1 MKLCSF
7 LLCILFALLA
17 TLASSQPVNDKRGLG
32 ALVGSIIHGVAT
44 LFDPVRE
51 GGSQGACGPFA
62 TKHSHIVALNAHDY
76 GDLNKKSHWCGKKIK
91 IMYKERTTVAT
102 ITDACPGC
110 DAGCLDL
117 TQAVWNEL
125 GEDPKVGRL
134 KIKWAPCDSC

>member
-32 ALVGSIIHGVAT
+32 ALVGSIIQGVAT

-62 TKHSHIVALNAHDY
+62 TKHSHIVALVITILY
-76 GDLNKKSHWCGKKIK
+76 TFIKSSH
-91 IMYKERTTVAT
+91 Y
-102 ITDACPGC
+102 
-110 DAGCLDL
+110 
-117 TQAVWNEL
+117 
-125 GEDPKVGRL
+125 
-134 KIKWAPCDSC
+134 